1 MRPCPSWQLTVP
13 IGDDGSSTP
22 IMVAWGDEWG
32 LVSLSDCLS
41 LSELCPAC
49 LPSRAGRLTRGGQVL
64 IKTLQGFLMT
74 RKSPIRR
81 PLRRKDITSGTLQ
94 ETRIAEAREAIA
106 KWEAWVND
114 KTKDANSAADV
125 DAAAFEPSLQR
136 MIGFL
141 KAAPSCELKCAY
153 VEAMAGDFK
162 RLRSMRERRRGYREK
177 EQSQGRTHGEH
188 QRFAPCVCTNKY
200 RNSCA

>member
-32 LVSLSDCLS
+32 LVSLSDCLR

-153 VEAMAGDFK
+153 VEAK
-162 RLRSMRERRRGYREK
+162 KKEK
-177 EQSQGRTHGEH
+177 EGGVTEKKNRVKDALTENIKGSLPVYAQTSIETHVH
-188 QRFAPCVCTNKY
+188 DV
-200 RNSCA
+200 SC

>member
-32 LVSLSDCLS
+32 LVSLSDCLR
-41 LSELCPAC
+41 LSDLCPAC

-94 ETRIAEAREAIA
+94 ETRIAVIDAEYARKKAG
-106 KWEAWVND
+106 
-114 KTKDANSAADV
+114 
-125 DAAAFEPSLQR
+125 LQR
-136 MIGFL
+136 
-141 KAAPSCELKCAY
+141 
-153 VEAMAGDFK
+153 K
-162 RLRSMRERRRGYREK
+162 RTES
-177 EQSQGRTHGEH
+177 RTHSRRTSKVRSLCMH
-188 QRFAPCVCTNKY
+188 KQVSKLMCMMLVVNSYVFYRMQNMCVHKHHSSSSSCTYAANIRKFWKPLFKAQPPL
-200 RNSCA
+200 SEAEKL

>member
-32 LVSLSDCLS
+32 LVSLSDCLR

-74 RKSPIRR
+74 WRLRVDELKEAVIDAEYARKKAGLQRKRTESLEETGIRR
-81 PLRRKDITSGTLQ
+81 KVSRHS
-94 ETRIAEAREAIA
+94 
-106 KWEAWVND
+106 
-114 KTKDANSAADV
+114 
-125 DAAAFEPSLQR
+125 
-136 MIGFL
+136 
-141 KAAPSCELKCAY
+141 
-153 VEAMAGDFK
+153 
-162 RLRSMRERRRGYREK
+162 
-177 EQSQGRTHGEH
+177 
-188 QRFAPCVCTNKY
+188 
-200 RNSCA
+200 